1 MFKLKPGA
9 VAREVVD
16 AAKSTLDDFHDGT
29 IAGETSM
36 TDRLVG
42 AIRTALDGKHI
53 GNHTWKARTLK
64 TARGKGAE
72 EKRHGADVLGVLQ
85 IDLPDYKTTK
95 GFLWQAKI
103 IEPGNP
109 LPSAEWERFQK
120 QCKTMLSRTDEAF
133 AVIYS
138 RTHGVRFIPA
148 SVILKINQS
157 QVYEVGSRSLFGF
170 FKGYVKCEIGDR
182 ALDSP
187 TIETLERIAK
197 QREVPA
203 DFSDE
208 RVLAMKVT

>member
-1 MFKLKPGA
+1 MLRLKPGA

-16 AAKSTLDDFHDGT
+16 AARSTLDDFQDGT

-72 EKRHGADVLGVLQ
+72 EKRHGADVLGVLH
-85 IDLPDYKTTK
+85 IELPDYNVTK

-103 IEPGNP
+103 IEPGKP
-109 LPSAEWERFQK
+109 LPSYEWERFQK
-120 QCKTMLSRTDEAF
+120 QCQTMLSRTDESF

-138 RTHGVRFIPA
+138 RTQGVRFIPA
-148 SVILKINQS
+148 TVILEINSS
-157 QVYEVGSRSLFGF
+157 QVYDVGSRSLFGF
-170 FKGYVKCEIGDR
+170 FKGHVKCEIGDR
-182 ALDSP
+182 SLNSP
-187 TIETLERIAK
+187 AIETLDRIAK
-197 QREVPA
+197 HREALA
-203 DFSDE
+203 DFADE